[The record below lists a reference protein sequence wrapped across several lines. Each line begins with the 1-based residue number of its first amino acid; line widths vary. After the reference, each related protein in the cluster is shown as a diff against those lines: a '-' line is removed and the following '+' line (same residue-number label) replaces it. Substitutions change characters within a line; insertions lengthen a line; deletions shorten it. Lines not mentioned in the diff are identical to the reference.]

1 MSEPLMPYLL
11 DIVTAPEAEELIL
24 TGGLGLRLKQAF
36 RKAAEERALISSYP
50 ESRATQDMDF
60 FLQLS
65 MFVEPAK
72 GIAFR
77 DFLLNEGYEPVEGA
91 QHFHF
96 VKRVDQGLL
105 GPMEVKVDL
114 LARQPLEG
122 ENVRVKGPRVG
133 SGIDLHG
140 RITPEAFSLEEQPLL
155 IPLVGHRSDGT
166 AADGAS
172 VLVPHAYT
180 WLNLKIQAAHD
191 WLIRNKPG
199 GQKHVLDVYILTAML
214 TPDELD
220 QSAALALKYREHPA
234 AQSVREACRELFG
247 SADSP
252 GCREILRQGVAAI
265 DEAFFEGLQTALG
278 LEPQSGT

>member
-11 DIVTAPEAEELIL
+11 DIVTAPEAEELVL
-24 TGGLGLRLKQAF
+24 AGGLGLWLKQAF
-36 RKAAEERALISSYP
+36 RKAGKDRALISSYP

-65 MFVEPAK
+65 MFLEPAK

-140 RITPEAFSLEEQPLL
+140 RVTPEAFSLEEQPLL
-155 IPLVGHRSDGT
+155 IPLEGSKSDGSS
-166 AADGAS
+166 ANGAS

-191 WLIRNKPG
+191 WLKKG
-199 GQKHVLDVYILTAML
+199 KACGQKHVLDVYILTAML
-214 TPDELD
+214 TRGELE
-220 QSAALALKYREHPA
+220 QAEALAIKYRDHSL
-234 AQSVREACRELFG
+234 AQSVKVACQELFG
-247 SADSP
+247 SAESP
-252 GCREILRQGVAAI
+252 GFAEIRRQGVAVI
-265 DEAFFEGLQTALG
+265 DGAFFEGLQTALG
-278 LEPQSGT
+278 LD

>member
-1 MSEPLMPYLL
+1 MREPLMPYLL
-11 DIVTAPEAEELIL
+11 DIVTAPEAAELTL
-24 TGGLGLRLKQAF
+24 AGGLGLRLKQAF
-36 RKAAEERALISSYP
+36 RKSSKEQSLISNHP

-65 MFVEPAK
+65 MFVEAAK

-77 DFLLNEGYEPVEGA
+77 DLLLKEGYFPVEGS

-96 VKRVDQGLL
+96 VKRIDQGLL

-140 RITPEAFSLEEQPLL
+140 RVTPEAFSLEEQPLL
-155 IPLVGHRSDGT
+155 IPLAGSKSDGS

-191 WLIRNKPG
+191 WLKKAKPG

-214 TPDELD
+214 TPNELS
-220 QSAALALKYREHPA
+220 QSEALATKYQDHPA
-234 AQSVREACRELFG
+234 ARSVKDACRELFG
-247 SADSP
+247 SAEAP
-252 GCREILRQGVAAI
+252 GCAEILRQGVAAI
-265 DEAFFEGLQTALG
+265 DGAFFEGLEVALG
-278 LEPQSGT
+278 LDR